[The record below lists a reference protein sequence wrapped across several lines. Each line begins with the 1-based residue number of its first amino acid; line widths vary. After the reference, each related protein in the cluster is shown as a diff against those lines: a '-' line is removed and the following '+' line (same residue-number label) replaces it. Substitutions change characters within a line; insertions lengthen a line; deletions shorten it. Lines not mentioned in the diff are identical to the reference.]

1 MTFKPTSRFVRLA
14 PSLFFAAFLGLAGC
28 ATQPAGPVGPIS
40 TGQPRVDPQPDPVGQ
55 IDSETG
61 DEIVEG
67 DVTDEDPEPAQV
79 EAYVPPFM
87 QDREL
92 VRAGV
97 ALPFGHPNANVRKQA
112 EGMLAAIELA
122 LFDHAGEDFVIIPE
136 DTRGSTERAAAI
148 AEQFRVQDVDM
159 VFGPLFGANVPVMR
173 EGLSGTG
180 APILSFSNDSS
191 VAGGGA
197 WLGSVAPEEEVRA
210 IARYA
215 ASRGYTSF
223 GYFGPNTELGQK
235 VQRTL
240 EFEAMQAGG
249 RLITSAFYLSTTV
262 NPDTEARSFAK
273 TIMDAAERGERVAVL
288 VPERGNRL
296 RRIAPLLAFEG
307 VDTRIV
313 KMIGIGS
320 WDDPNIWREPSL
332 RGAWFPSAPALEMQ
346 DFETRYQRQ
355 YGQAP
360 SSLSAVAYD
369 AAALSMAL
377 SQDGELTLDE
387 LLNEDGFAGVN
398 GLFRFTFDGLAER
411 GLAIYEIDPGSET
424 GAREVQPVPPSF
436 VPVIN

>member
-1 MTFKPTSRFVRLA
+1 MTSRLTSRFGRLT
-14 PSLFFAAFLGLAGC
+14 PSLFFAAFLGFAGC

-40 TGQPRVDPQPDPVGQ
+40 TGQPRVDPQP
-55 IDSETG
+55 ETG
-61 DEIVEG
+61 QDDPEIV
-67 DVTDEDPEPAQV
+67 DEDTDLTGEDEELLET
-79 EAYVPPFM
+79 EAYTPPFM
-87 QDREL
+87 EGRDI

-112 EGMLAAIELA
+112 EGMLASIELA

-136 DTRGSTERAAAI
+136 DTRGAVDRTSEI
-148 AEQFRVQDVDM
+148 AESFRQKEIDM

-180 APILSFSNDSS
+180 APIIAFSNDST

-223 GYFGPNTELGQK
+223 AYFGPNSELGQK

-249 RLITSAFYLSTTV
+249 RMITSAFYLSTTI
-262 NPDTEARSFAK
+262 NPDTEARSFAQ
-273 TIMDAAERGERVAVL
+273 TVMNAAKRGERVAVL

-296 RRIAPLLAFEG
+296 RRIAPLLAYEG
-307 VDTRIV
+307 VDTRVI
-313 KMIGIGS
+313 KLIGLGT

-332 RGAWFPSAPALEMQ
+332 NGAWFPSAPAFEMQ

-360 SSLSAVAYD
+360 TSLGAVAYD

-377 SQDGELTLDE
+377 SQDGELSPSE
-387 LLNEDGFAGVN
+387 LLSEDGFAGLN
-398 GLFRFTFDGLAER
+398 GLFRFKFDGLAER
-411 GLAIYEIDPGSET
+411 ALAIYEIDPNSET
-424 GAREVQPVPPSF
+424 GITEVQPVPESF
-436 VPVIN
+436 VPAIN